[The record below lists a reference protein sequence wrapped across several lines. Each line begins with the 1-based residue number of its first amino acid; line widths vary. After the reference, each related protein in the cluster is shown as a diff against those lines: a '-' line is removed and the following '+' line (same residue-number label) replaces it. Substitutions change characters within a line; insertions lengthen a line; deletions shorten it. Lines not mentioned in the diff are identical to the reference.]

1 MPIAKL
7 LTTSV
12 LFSAALGAQTLTG
25 QWDCTVTF
33 NGNEIPF
40 RMEFSAD
47 GAGKPELLAH
57 HFFPWPRRQ
66 DAWSPCRFRGPR
78 QRRVLHAD

>member
-12 LFSAALGAQTLTG
+12 LFSAALGAQTLTS
-25 QWDCTVTF
+25 QWDCTVTV

-47 GAGKPELLAH
+47 SAGKPEILAH
-57 HFFPWPRRQ
+57 HFFP
-66 DAWSPCRFRGPR
+66 
-78 QRRVLHAD
+78 